1 MHEVTHY
8 DITHSLSNY
17 NINVIYVQSNGHN
30 LEYLQVLK
38 NNKGWIN
45 KWKNT
50 YFSKKYSA

>member
-38 NNKGWIN
+38 NNKG
-45 KWKNT
+45 
-50 YFSKKYSA
+50 

>member
-1 MHEVTHY
+1 MSLRSKKKYIIMHEVTHY

-38 NNKGWIN
+38 NNKG
-45 KWKNT
+45 
-50 YFSKKYSA
+50 